1 MVMSVLEIVIIS
13 AGLSLD
19 VFVAMAYM
27 GAGFSKINKKN
38 LIGLCLLFGGVQW
51 GCLIV
56 GNLLTL
62 LPIFRDSS
70 NSSSRIADHWEA
82 VTVLIFIGLGIY
94 MIWKGLKKR
103 NILER
108 RNDEIDWKKTTFLAL
123 VTSVDAFLA
132 GIGMGFLEAQMIHQS
147 LAIFPITVL
156 SVICGVYA
164 GYMLGAVHNSQ
175 AYLAGGALFLIAGAD
190 VVIKYCMY

>member
-1 MVMSVLEIVIIS
+1 MNMSVPEIIIIS

-19 VFVAMAYM
+19 VFVAVAYM
-27 GAGFSKINKKN
+27 GAGFSRISKKN
-38 LIGLCLLFGGVQW
+38 LLGLCLLFGGVQW
-51 GCLIV
+51 GCLII

-62 LPIFRDSS
+62 LPIFQTSV

-82 VTVLIFIGLGIY
+82 VTVLIFAGLGIY

-103 NILER
+103 NVLER

-132 GIGMGFLEAQMIHQS
+132 GIGMGFLEAEMIHQS
-147 LAIFPITVL
+147 LTIFPITVI
-156 SVICGVYA
+156 SVILGVYV
-164 GYMLGAVHNSQ
+164 GYRLGTVHNSQ
-175 AYLAGGALFLIAGAD
+175 AYLAGGALFLIAGLD
-190 VVIKYCMY
+190 VVIQYCIW

>member
-38 LIGLCLLFGGVQW
+38 LFGLCLLFGGVQW

-56 GNLLTL
+56 GNL
-62 LPIFRDSS
+62 
-70 NSSSRIADHWEA
+70 
-82 VTVLIFIGLGIY
+82 LIFIGLGIY

-103 NILER
+103 NILEQ

-123 VTSVDAFLA
+123 ITSVDAFLA

-147 LAIFPITVL
+147 LTIFPITVL
-156 SVICGVYA
+156 SVIGGVYV
-164 GYMLGAVHNSQ
+164 GYRLGTVHNSQ
-175 AYLAGGALFLIAGAD
+175 AYLAGGTLFLIAGVD
-190 VVIKYCMY
+190 VVIQYCMY

>member
-38 LIGLCLLFGGVQW
+38 LFGLCLLFGGVQW

-62 LPIFRDSS
+62 LPIFRNSS

-103 NILER
+103 NILEQ
-108 RNDEIDWKKTTFLAL
+108 RNDEIDWKKTT
-123 VTSVDAFLA
+123 
-132 GIGMGFLEAQMIHQS
+132 IG
-147 LAIFPITVL
+147 
-156 SVICGVYA
+156 GVYV
-164 GYMLGAVHNSQ
+164 GYRLGTVHNSQ
-175 AYLAGGALFLIAGAD
+175 AYLAGGALFLIAGVD
-190 VVIKYCMY
+190 VVIQYCMY

>member
-38 LIGLCLLFGGVQW
+38 LFGLCLLF
-51 GCLIV
+51 

-103 NILER
+103 NILEQ

-123 VTSVDAFLA
+123 ITSVDAFLA

-147 LAIFPITVL
+147 LTIFPITVL
-156 SVICGVYA
+156 SVIGGVYV
-164 GYMLGAVHNSQ
+164 GYRLGTVHNSQ
-175 AYLAGGALFLIAGAD
+175 AYLAGGALFLIAGVD
-190 VVIKYCMY
+190 VVIQYCMY

>member
-1 MVMSVLEIVIIS
+1 MMVMSVLEIVIIS

-38 LIGLCLLFGGVQW
+38 LFGLCLLFGGVQW

-56 GNLLTL
+56 GNL
-62 LPIFRDSS
+62 
-70 NSSSRIADHWEA
+70 
-82 VTVLIFIGLGIY
+82 
-94 MIWKGLKKR
+94 KGLKKR
-103 NILER
+103 NILEQ

-123 VTSVDAFLA
+123 ITSVDAFLA

-147 LAIFPITVL
+147 LTIFPITVL
-156 SVICGVYA
+156 SVIGGVYV
-164 GYMLGAVHNSQ
+164 GYRLGTVHNSQ
-175 AYLAGGALFLIAGAD
+175 AYLAGGALFLIAGVD
-190 VVIKYCMY
+190 VVIQYCMY

>member
-38 LIGLCLLFGGVQW
+38 LFGLCLLFGGVQW

-62 LPIFRDSS
+62 
-70 NSSSRIADHWEA
+70 
-82 VTVLIFIGLGIY
+82 
-94 MIWKGLKKR
+94 
-103 NILER
+103 
-108 RNDEIDWKKTTFLAL
+108 
-123 VTSVDAFLA
+123 A
-132 GIGMGFLEAQMIHQS
+132 GTGMGFLEAQMIHQS
-147 LAIFPITVL
+147 LTIFPITVL
-156 SVICGVYA
+156 SVIGGVYV
-164 GYMLGAVHNSQ
+164 GYRLGTVHNSQ
-175 AYLAGGALFLIAGAD
+175 AYLAGGALFLIAGVD
-190 VVIKYCMY
+190 VVIQYCMY

>member
-1 MVMSVLEIVIIS
+1 MMMSVPEMIIIS

-19 VFVAMAYM
+19 VFVAVAYM

-38 LIGLCLLFGGVQW
+38 LLGLCLIFGGVQW

-62 LPIFRDSS
+62 LPFFR
-70 NSSSRIADHWEA
+70 NSSSLQIADQWEA
-82 VTVLIFIGLGIY
+82 VTVLIFVGLGIY
-94 MIWKGLKKR
+94 MIWKGLKKQ

-108 RNDEIDWKKTTFLAL
+108 RNDRIDWKKTVFLAL

-132 GIGMGFLEAQMIHQS
+132 GIGMGFLEAEMIKQS
-147 LAIFPITVL
+147 LIIFPITVV
-156 SVICGVYA
+156 SVILGVYA
-164 GYMLGAVHNSQ
+164 GYRMGTVHNSQ
-175 AYLAGGALFLIAGAD
+175 AYLAGGALFLIAGMD
-190 VVIKYCMY
+190 VVIQYCI

>member
-1 MVMSVLEIVIIS
+1 MQIEN
-13 AGLSLD
+13 G
-19 VFVAMAYM
+19 
-27 GAGFSKINKKN
+27 
-38 LIGLCLLFGGVQW
+38 
-51 GCLIV
+51 
-56 GNLLTL
+56 
-62 LPIFRDSS
+62 
-70 NSSSRIADHWEA
+70 
-82 VTVLIFIGLGIY
+82 
-94 MIWKGLKKR
+94 
-103 NILER
+103 
-108 RNDEIDWKKTTFLAL
+108 WKKTTFLAL

-190 VVIKYCMY
+190 VVIKNCMY

>member
-1 MVMSVLEIVIIS
+1 MKGFVHHNIIKSTRQVMVMSVLEIVIIS

-38 LIGLCLLFGGVQW
+38 LFGLCLLFGGVQW

-103 NILER
+103 NILEQ

-123 VTSVDAFLA
+123 ITSVDAFLA
-132 GIGMGFLEAQMIHQS
+132 GIGMGFLEA
-147 LAIFPITVL
+147 
-156 SVICGVYA
+156 
-164 GYMLGAVHNSQ
+164 
-175 AYLAGGALFLIAGAD
+175 
-190 VVIKYCMY
+190 